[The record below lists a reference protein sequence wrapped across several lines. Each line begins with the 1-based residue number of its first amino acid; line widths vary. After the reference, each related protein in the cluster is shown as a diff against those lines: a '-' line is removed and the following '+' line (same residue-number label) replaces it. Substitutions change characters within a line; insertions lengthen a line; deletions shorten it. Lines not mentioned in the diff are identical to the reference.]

1 MKVIIDSNVIFSG
14 LYSSRGASFQVL
26 RAVQAGTME
35 VGLSVALYEEYVD
48 VLNRAAMREILSNEE
63 REAFLDFFCTRSAL
77 LDVFYLWR
85 PFLKDPKDDLVLEA
99 AVAFEADA
107 ILTYNIRDFRGCETF
122 GIRALTPSD
131 YQKERKMK

>member
-1 MKVIIDSNVIFSG
+1 MKLVIDSDVIFSG

-26 RAVQAGTME
+26 RAVQMKMLE

-48 VLNRAAMREILSNEE
+48 VLNRAAMREILSDEE
-63 REAFLDFFCTRSAL
+63 RETFLDFFCERSAL

-99 AVAFEADA
+99 AVAFGADA
-107 ILTYNIRDFRGCETF
+107 ILTYNIKDFKGCEMF
-122 GIRALTPSD
+122 GIRILKPSD
-131 YQKERKMK
+131 YLKERKRK